1 MNELDFA
8 ETIEEII
15 EMPEIEM
22 PKSQVY
28 IQIDEHGCIVRC
40 EGGYSM
46 ANITNFED

>member
-22 PKSQVY
+22 LKSQVSSL
-28 IQIDEHGCIVRC
+28 
-40 EGGYSM
+40 YS
-46 ANITNFED
+46 N